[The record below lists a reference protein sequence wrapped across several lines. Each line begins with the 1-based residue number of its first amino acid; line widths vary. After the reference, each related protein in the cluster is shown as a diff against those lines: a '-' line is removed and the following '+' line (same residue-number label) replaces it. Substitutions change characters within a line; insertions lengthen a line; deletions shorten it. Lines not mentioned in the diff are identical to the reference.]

1 MKEQKK
7 YDQMPSI
14 ILGRIQGI
22 FPLADK
28 VADEIVSEKTD
39 LLYKIM
45 PRMFQAMQKIAKFL
59 FEYLKRGS
67 LSRWSL
73 FWIPQMLMIRSRSE
87 RVRDAL
93 IDSTDKEMLEG
104 MDIELANV
112 IKDFLDAVNVETL
125 REVRKAGK
133 HSSSNKARAHSQ

>member
-1 MKEQKK
+1 MKEQNE
-7 YDQMPSI
+7 YYQMPSI

-28 VADEIVSEKTD
+28 AADEIVREETD

-73 FWIPQMLMIRSRSE
+73 FWIPQMLMIAE
-87 RVRDAL
+87 RARDAL
-93 IDSTDKEMLEG
+93 IDSTDKEMLES
-104 MDIELANV
+104 MDKELANV

-125 REVRKAGK
+125 RDVKKAGK
-133 HSSSNKARAHSQ
+133 HSPSKYSVGGHSQ